1 MTTEIGGFYQSNIHK
16 KEKKKN
22 VLVRVFWEGNTN
34 IVLIVKKKK
43 TVFLG
48 KRGHC
53 ASVYKAFAEFMY
65 CERFPNLCFGLFISV
80 RGFYEEQTL
89 HNFMYC
95 TSIKI
100 SPIATSF
107 CLVINCWLLQ
117 DGGDFLQ
124 CFLLEV

>member
-1 MTTEIGGFYQSNIHK
+1 MTTEIGGFYQSNIYK
-16 KEKKKN
+16 KEKKNN
-22 VLVRVFWEGNTN
+22 VLVWVFWEGNTN
-34 IVLIVKKKK
+34 IVLIVGKKM
-43 TVFLG
+43 VFLG

-53 ASVYKAFAEFMY
+53 TSVYKAFAEFMY
-65 CERFPNLCFGLFISV
+65 CECFPNLCFGLFISV